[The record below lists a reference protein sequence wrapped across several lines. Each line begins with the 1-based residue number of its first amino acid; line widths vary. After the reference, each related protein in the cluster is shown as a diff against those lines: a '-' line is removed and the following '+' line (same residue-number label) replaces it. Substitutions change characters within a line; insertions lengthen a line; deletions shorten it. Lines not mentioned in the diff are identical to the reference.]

1 MRNIPA
7 QSVRLAELVAAISLA
22 TDIGM
27 GQPMEQAM
35 RTCLLGMR
43 VAHALNVDDHE
54 CCDVYYLALLRFI
67 GCTSDAHEEAQ
78 YADGDEIAHRAN
90 LAPLLGGEAPEF
102 LRYMLRDFAAG
113 SPPLTRARLVAGA
126 LAEGTGHGKRT
137 IAIHCEIAQM
147 LAGRIGLQSSVA
159 MAVGQIFERWDGRG
173 IPGELKGEEIPIAAR
188 IAAVARDADVL
199 YRLGGI
205 ELLKETLLRRRGR
218 AHDPAVVDAALDQ
231 APEWASTVESESI
244 WELVLASEPPPQR
257 TVLDVRLDE
266 VLGAFGDFAD
276 LKSPWTL
283 GHSSGVARLA
293 EGAASS
299 SGLDHNTTT
308 GLRRAALLHDLGR
321 AGIPNGIWDKP
332 APLSH
337 TEWKRVRLHPYLSER
352 ILAQSGALRPLASL
366 AGSHHER
373 LDGSGYHRGSPAT
386 VLGTE
391 ARILAAADA
400 YQAMTQPRP
409 YRPALPS
416 ETAAGELQ
424 REAAAG
430 RLDRDAVAAVLEAAG
445 HEPAEG
451 RHSWPARLT
460 DREIEVLR
468 LIVRGASNREVA
480 QDLRISPKTVGRHVE
495 NIYNK
500 IAVSSR
506 PAAALFAAEHGLL
519 RESGTFA
526 R

>member
-1 MRNIPA
+1 M
-7 QSVRLAELVAAISLA
+7 VAAISLA

-35 RTCLLGMR
+35 RTCLLGVR
-43 VAHALNVDDHE
+43 VACALNVGDRAS
-54 CCDVYYLALLRFI
+54 CDVYYLALLRFI
-67 GCTSDAHEEAQ
+67 GCTSDAHEEAE
-78 YADGDEIAHRAN
+78 YSGGDEIAHRAK

-102 LRYMLRDFAAG
+102 LRYMLGDFAAG
-113 SPPLTRARLVAGA
+113 SSPLTRVRLVAGA
-126 LAEGTGHGKRT
+126 LAEGTGHARRT

-147 LAGRIGLQSSVA
+147 LARRIGLESSVA
-159 MAVGQIFERWDGRG
+159 IAVGQIFERWDGQG

-199 YRLGGI
+199 YRLGGV
-205 ELLKETLLRRRGR
+205 ELMKETLLRRRGR
-218 AHDPAVVDAALDQ
+218 AYDPMVVDAVLDQ
-231 APEWASTVESESI
+231 APEWATTVKSESI
-244 WELVLASEPPPQR
+244 WELVLAAEPPPQR

-266 VLGAFGDFAD
+266 VFGAFGDFAD

-283 GHSSGVARLA
+283 GHSAGVAQLA
-293 EGAASS
+293 EGAARS
-299 SGLDHNTTT
+299 SGLDEGAVT

-321 AGIPNGIWDKP
+321 TGIPNGIWDKSGT
-332 APLSH
+332 LSH
-337 TEWKRVRLHPYLSER
+337 TEWELVRLHPYLAER
-352 ILAQSGALRPLASL
+352 ILSQSGTLQCLAPL

-386 VLGTE
+386 LLSSE

-409 YRPALPS
+409 YRPALSP

-430 RLDRDAVAAVLEAAG
+430 RLDQQAVAAVLEAAG
-445 HEPAEG
+445 HEPAPA
-451 RHSWPARLT
+451 RHGWPAGLT
-460 DREIEVLR
+460 DREVEVLR
-468 LIVRGASNREVA
+468 LIVRGTSNREVA
-480 QDLRISPKTVGRHVE
+480 RELRISPKTVGRHVE

-500 IAVSSR
+500 IDVSSR
-506 PAAALFAAEHGLL
+506 PAAALFAAEQGLL
-519 RESGTFA
+519 QH
-526 R
+526 